1 MYENYVVLVALISG
15 TLTSSNASRHSNVQ
29 YKQPFIE
36 QLTTWCNFGKS
47 LETLRIN
54 YDLSKYLKTDH
65 HFDFVEN
72 TSSFVG
78 VAAKQ

>member
-1 MYENYVVLVALISG
+1 M
-15 TLTSSNASRHSNVQ
+15 
-29 YKQPFIE
+29 E
-36 QLTTWCNFGKS
+36 QLTTGCNFGKS

-65 HFDFVEN
+65 HIDFVEN

-78 VAAKQ
+78 VATKQ